1 MNKQPKKSRKVKT
14 AKTDVR
20 TQKNPPVGT
29 GTLGGIR
36 ARRAAQR
43 GLSKQ

>member
-1 MNKQPKKSRKVKT
+1 MKKQLKQSRKVKV

-20 TQKNPPVGT
+20 TQKNPSPGT

-36 ARRAAQR
+36 SRRAAQR
-43 GLSKQ
+43 GLTKQ